1 MQDVLKS
8 SIFKHVIHRIYP
20 RATRAISVQRANFAV
35 LFLFTT
41 SMITGCA
48 KWGGRILE
56 ENHVEFNTSVS
67 DAMDRQMLLNIV
79 RMSKDKPVQWMI
91 VSAINVQ
98 ATVGANVQGLATFPS
113 NGLAENEAGG
123 GLSVNYTPNITYIPR
138 QGEQLA
144 REMMSPIPVST
155 IESMVSASWPI
166 SWVLFLTAEQVQNI
180 RSFDV
185 TRTNGFVTHSKQFGR
200 LMQLFNM
207 LEKKQLVSLSE
218 VPTQI
223 TWNPNPLTKESVD
236 IGDIM
241 RSKTDRSG
249 FIARPDG
256 MYDYK
261 SIESV
266 AVLTIDPAIEKTPD
280 GVEFLSVLGL
290 TTGDSNYRMLS
301 SVDIW
306 PGKTFSIRTRSFTAV
321 MRLLSM
327 GVDSDVD
334 GPPPPVFLDTAEELF
349 SKMANA
355 PDGSDLTENM
365 DAIFRVHCT
374 SARPKEALVSVLYRD
389 QWYWIDENDF
399 TSRCIFAMTR
409 DMYDLQVKNEVLNA
423 PVLTLPVGS
432 GR

>member
-1 MQDVLKS
+1 MSNHLSQRAS
-8 SIFKHVIHRIYP
+8 
-20 RATRAISVQRANFAV
+20 RATHFQRANRAL
-35 LFLFTT
+35 LFVFTT
-41 SMITGCA
+41 CLIASCA
-48 KWGGRILE
+48 RWGGNVLE
-56 ENHVEFNTSVS
+56 ENHVAFNTSVS

-98 ATVGANVQGLATFPS
+98 VTVGANV
-113 NGLAENEAGG
+113 NGLAVIPTSGLVEGEAGG
-123 GLSVNYTPNITYIPR
+123 ALNLNYTPNITFLPR

-166 SWVLFLTAEQVQNI
+166 SWVLFLTADQVQTV
-180 RSFDV
+180 RSFDI
-185 TRTNGFVTHSKQFGR
+185 TRRNGMVTHSKQFGR
-200 LMQLFNM
+200 LMQLFND
-207 LEKKQLVSLSE
+207 LETKQLVTLSE

-223 TWNPNPLTKESVD
+223 TWNPNPIPKESVD
-236 IGDIM
+236 IASIM
-241 RSKTDRSG
+241 RSKTDKSG

-256 MYDYK
+256 AFDYK

-266 AVLTIDPAIEKTPD
+266 AVLTLHPTIEQSKEGD
-280 GVEFLSVLGL
+280 EFLKMLGL
-290 TTGDSNYRMLS
+290 STSENNYRMLS

-327 GVDSDVD
+327 GVDSFVD
-334 GPPPPVFLDTAEELF
+334 APDPPVFMNTAEELF
-349 SKMANA
+349 AKMAEA
-355 PDGSDLTENM
+355 PDGSDLTENV

-374 SARPKEALVSVLYRD
+374 STRPKDSLVSVLYHD
-389 QWYWIDENDF
+389 QWYWIDETDF
-399 TSRCIFAMTR
+399 TSRCLFSMVR
-409 DMYDLQVKNEVLNA
+409 DMYDLQVKNEVGNA
-423 PVLTLPVGS
+423 PVLTIPVGS